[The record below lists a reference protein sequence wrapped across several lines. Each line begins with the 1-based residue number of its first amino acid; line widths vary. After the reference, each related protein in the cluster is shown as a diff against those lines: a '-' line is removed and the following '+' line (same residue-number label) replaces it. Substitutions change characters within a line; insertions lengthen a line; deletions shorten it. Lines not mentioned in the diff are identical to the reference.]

1 MSEFIKIII
10 KILREF
16 IKIII
21 QILRID
27 KKFFNNSKNFGEA
40 SIYFAILIILIGSLI
55 SIIPNSAFMEYMG
68 LKFSLGQI
76 EGPSLRSVIIISYSM
91 WVVKAVYLYFVGVI
105 MFPNKNTKCNFRK
118 ILILVGYAHIPMF
131 FNILIIN
138 YSLLFLVIITY
149 IWYNISLIAGLNIIL
164 NYKNLTKSTLVVMA
178 PLIIFIVY
186 FLSMFGQ
193 GQVNTIS

>member
-76 EGPSLRSVIIISYSM
+76 EGPSLRSVIIISYITWIIKS
-91 WVVKAVYLYFVGVI
+91 AYLYFVGVI
-105 MFPNKNTKCNFRK
+105 IFPNKNTKCNFRK

-131 FNILIIN
+131 FNILTIN

>member
-76 EGPSLRSVIIISYSM
+76 EGPSLRSVIIISYITWIIKS
-91 WVVKAVYLYFVGVI
+91 AYLYFVGVI
-105 MFPNKNTKCNFRK
+105 IFPNKNTKCNFRK

>member
-1 MSEFIKIII
+1 MS
-10 KILREF
+10 EF

-68 LKFSLGQI
+68 LKCSLGQI
-76 EGPSLRSVIIISYSM
+76 EGPSLRSVIIISYITWIIKS
-91 WVVKAVYLYFVGVI
+91 AYLYFVGVI
-105 MFPNKNTKCNFRK
+105 IFPNKNTKCNFRK

-131 FNILIIN
+131 FNILTIN

>member
-68 LKFSLGQI
+68 LKCSLGQI
-76 EGPSLRSVIIISYSM
+76 EGPSLRSVIIISYITWIIKS
-91 WVVKAVYLYFVGVI
+91 AYLYFVGVI
-105 MFPNKNTKCNFRK
+105 IFPNKNTKCNFRK

-131 FNILIIN
+131 FNILTIN